1 MGVPVSQEEG
11 VETSCNEALTQGFEL
26 VPKVSWPWV
35 PLTQW
40 VWGGPRCQ
48 WSALFARAADLE
60 NWTREGAVGSAWQN
74 SGNPRMFQDG

>member
-11 VETSCNEALTQGFEL
+11 VETACNEALTQGFEL